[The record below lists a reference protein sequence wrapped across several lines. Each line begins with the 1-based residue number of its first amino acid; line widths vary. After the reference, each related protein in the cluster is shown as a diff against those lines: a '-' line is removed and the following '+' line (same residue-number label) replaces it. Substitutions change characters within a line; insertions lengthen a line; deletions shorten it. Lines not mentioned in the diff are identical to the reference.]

1 MGVSTFTSNGVNFN
15 FAVLKKKD
23 EFYYEIAVRQQ
34 ARIDLY
40 FGVGE
45 FNSITMLLSVCP
57 LGHLCRIFMMFLL
70 LLFSSFLSHDE
81 ASSKDSASWK

>member
-45 FNSITMLLSVCP
+45 FNSITMLLSPRP
-57 LGHLCRIFMMFLL
+57 LGHFCRIFMMMFLL
-70 LLFSSFLSHDE
+70 FRAVGTLGARDVISPLHRF
-81 ASSKDSASWK
+81 